1 MQIDLVPI
9 WTLIIGVGVF
19 MYVLLDGFDLGVGML
34 SPFARSEDD
43 RTLMMNTVAPVWDGN
58 ETWLVLGGTALLAAF
73 PMAFA
78 IIIPAVYFP
87 VMLMLLGLI
96 LRGVAFEFR
105 LKSTRGM
112 PWWNRSF
119 YVGSVVATFFQG
131 VVLGNFVQGFAVD
144 GRHFAGGS
152 FDWIRPFPLL
162 TGVGLMFG
170 YAMLGAT
177 WLVMKTEGDLQQK
190 SRRQA
195 SLLLFG
201 MLAFI
206 VMVSIWTPFLNDQI
220 ARRWFSWPNMA
231 YFGVVP
237 VVTALIAYATWHAL
251 RTGGEAMPFLG
262 AMGLFIM
269 CYLGLGISLFPYIVP
284 YSVTLWQAAASPNSL
299 TFLLVGT
306 MFLLPLVFL
315 YTFWSYYVFR
325 GKVRAN
331 MGYH

>member
-19 MYVLLDGFDLGVGML
+19 MYVLLDGFDLGVGVL
-34 SPFARSEDD
+34 SVTAASEDE
-43 RTLMMNTVAPVWDGN
+43 RSLMMNTVAPVWDGN

-73 PMAFA
+73 PLAFA

-105 LKSTRGM
+105 MKSVRAM

-119 YVGSVVATFFQG
+119 FAGSVIATFFQG
-131 VVLGNFVQGFAVD
+131 VVLGNFVQGFAVA

-152 FDWIRPFPLL
+152 FDFIRPFPLL
-162 TGVGLMFG
+162 TGVGLLFG
-170 YAMLGAT
+170 YTLLGST
-177 WLVMKTEGDLQQK
+177 WLVMKTQGEVQRK
-190 SRRQA
+190 SRQQA

-201 MLAFI
+201 VLAFI
-206 VMVSIWTPFLNDQI
+206 VMVSIWTPFLNEQI
-220 ARRWFSWPNMA
+220 ARRWFTWPHMA
-231 YFGVVP
+231 YLAPVP

-251 RTGGEAMPFLG
+251 RTGAETVPFLG

-325 GKVRAN
+325 GKVRADA
-331 MGYH
+331 GYH

>member
-34 SPFARSEDD
+34 SPLALSEDE

-58 ETWLVLGGTALLAAF
+58 QTWLVLGGTALLAAF
-73 PMAFA
+73 PLAFA
-78 IIIPAVYFP
+78 ILIPALYFP

-105 LKSTRGM
+105 LKSIRGM

-119 YVGSVVATFFQG
+119 YIGSFVATFFQG

-162 TGVGLMFG
+162 TGVGLIFG
-170 YAMLGAT
+170 YALLGAT
-177 WLVMKTEGDLQQK
+177 WLVMKTEGELQQR

-201 MLAFI
+201 VLAFI

-231 YFGVVP
+231 YFGIVP
-237 VVTALIAYATWHAL
+237 VVTALIAYATWHTLHA
-251 RTGGEAMPFLG
+251 GGEATPFLG
-262 AMGLFIM
+262 AMGLFVM
-269 CYLGLGISLFPYIVP
+269 CYLGLVISVFPYIVP
-284 YSVTLWQAAASPNSL
+284 YSVTLWQAAASPNSM

-306 MFLLPLVFL
+306 MFLIPLVFL

-325 GKVRAN
+325 GKIRADT
-331 MGYH
+331 GYH

>member
-1 MQIDLVPI
+1 
-9 WTLIIGVGVF
+9 
-19 MYVLLDGFDLGVGML
+19 ML
-34 SPFARSEDD
+34 SPLALSEDE

-58 ETWLVLGGTALLAAF
+58 QTWLVLGGTALLAAF
-73 PMAFA
+73 PLAFA
-78 IIIPAVYFP
+78 ILIPALYFP

-105 LKSTRGM
+105 LKSIRGM

-119 YVGSVVATFFQG
+119 YIGSFVATFFQG

-170 YAMLGAT
+170 YALLGAT
-177 WLVMKTEGDLQQK
+177 WLVMKTEGELQQR

-201 MLAFI
+201 VLAFI

-231 YFGVVP
+231 YFGIVP
-237 VVTALIAYATWHAL
+237 VVTALIAYATWHTLHA
-251 RTGGEAMPFLG
+251 GGESTPFLG
-262 AMGLFIM
+262 AMGLFVM
-269 CYLGLGISLFPYIVP
+269 CYLGLVISVFPYIVP
-284 YSVTLWQAAASPNSL
+284 YSVTLWQAAASPNSM

-306 MFLLPLVFL
+306 MFLIPLVFL

-325 GKVRAN
+325 GKIRADT
-331 MGYH
+331 GYH